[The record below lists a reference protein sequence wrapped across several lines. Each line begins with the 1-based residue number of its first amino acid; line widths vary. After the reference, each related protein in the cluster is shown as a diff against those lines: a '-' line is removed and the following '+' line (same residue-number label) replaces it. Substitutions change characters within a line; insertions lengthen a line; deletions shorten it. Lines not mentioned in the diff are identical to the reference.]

1 MDARRF
7 TLLTA
12 TGIGNSSSRYAL
24 RRAAGR
30 GRLLRIRQGVYIS
43 AVDWQQARAWERYRI
58 SAAAIAIQTPDTIF
72 CRQTALTLREL
83 PLLSVPREIFRRTV
97 HKSQV
102 GRLDAEELADG
113 SRFWPVR
120 WVQVPVPR
128 GMSRQDADAAYSD
141 GSLAVPVEALELK
154 DVLDAA
160 GEPVRVRLEGL
171 SLAVADTMRS
181 LSSEESVVVMDAV
194 LAGRYAGAV
203 NSDWTS
209 GMKVSQLDS
218 GADFLRSAAQ
228 RQQWRWIKEFGS
240 SRSES
245 PGESRSRALMHQ
257 LGFAIPDLQVSVRL
271 SGGRVVRPDF
281 HWPGTGV
288 IGEFDGRVKYSRAQD
303 LAGIDANELL
313 YQEKLRED
321 QLRSLGYRMVRWGW
335 TELNDPDRFAQLL
348 LSAGVPR
355 ATW

>member
-1 MDARRF
+1 MAEP
-7 TLLTA
+7 L
-12 TGIGNSSSRYAL
+12 GL
-24 RRAAGR
+24 RAGLSDGRSAIHSADGDWHRQQLFSLRPQAR
-30 GRLLRIRQGVYIS
+30 GRAGPTVENPPGGYIS
-43 AVDWQQARAWERYRI
+43 AVDWQEARAWERYRI
-58 SAAAIAIQTPDTIF
+58 SAAAIAIQTPETIF

-102 GRLDAEELADG
+102 GRLNAEELADG

-141 GSLAVPVEALELK
+141 GSLAVPVETLELK

-171 SLAVADTMRS
+171 SLAVADTMRCLRS
-181 LSSEESVVVMDAV
+181 KESVVVMDAV
-194 LAGRYAGAV
+194 LAGRYAGAM
-203 NSDWTS
+203 NSDRTS
-209 GMKVSQLDS
+209 GVKMSQLDS

-228 RQQWRWIKEFGS
+228 RQQWRWIREFGS

-245 PGESRSRALMHQ
+245 PGESRSRALMYQ

-271 SGGRVVRPDF
+271 PGGRVVRPDF
-281 HWPGTGV
+281 T
-288 IGEFDGRVKYSRAQD
+288 GRVP
-303 LAGIDANELL
+303 G
-313 YQEKLRED
+313 
-321 QLRSLGYRMVRWGW
+321 
-335 TELNDPDRFAQLL
+335 
-348 LSAGVPR
+348 LSASSTAG
-355 ATW
+355 